1 MTDVWGASNAEQV
14 EDVRERVERMLPRNR
29 APPRLLP
36 SEVNRWAVRG
46 LLYCYRTKTSV
57 ADYLVCCCAS

>member
-1 MTDVWGASNAEQV
+1 MYGATDAEQV

-36 SEVNRWAVRG
+36 SEVRRLPGRG
-46 LLYCYRTKTSV
+46 LLYCSGTR
-57 ADYLVCCCAS
+57 ADVV